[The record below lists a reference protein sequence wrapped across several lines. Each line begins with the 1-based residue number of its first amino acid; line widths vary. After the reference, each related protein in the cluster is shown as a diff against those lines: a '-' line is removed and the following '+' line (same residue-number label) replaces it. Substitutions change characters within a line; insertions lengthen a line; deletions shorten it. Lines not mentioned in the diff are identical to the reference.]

1 MSTLDVKSF
10 VGWLAEQPPGKKLWL
25 FLAAVG
31 VVLGGLSLIG
41 SPPAE
46 QQAVLQG
53 AVGGATNAKAADAAA
68 PAAVAPAAVTPAA
81 GVAQAAAPVVAGAAL
96 GGASQPPGAA
106 GKPVKTVTIAR
117 GSEPKALSGDN
128 TAVAP
133 APPSVAGGV
142 APQSSAATPSAPA
155 SEGSASSAA
164 APVSG
169 TATRDAGTGPRVAE
183 APAAPTAPPANAP
196 PAQPP
201 PAPSIATAA
210 PAPVPSPPQA
220 QKAATKTM
228 NIQDVKSPGGISAW
242 LVEEHSVPLLAL
254 RFVFDGGSSQD
265 PIGKEGIANFI
276 TAMMDEGA
284 GDLDAAA
291 FQERMEEL
299 AVRMSFEDN
308 RDGFYGNFETL
319 SANREPALEML
330 KLALNKPRF
339 DADATERIRKQL
351 LANLAFAAKNPQQ
364 VAGKSWAEAAFP
376 GHPYGRSANGTPETV
391 AAIQPADLETF
402 RKRTFAR
409 DTLRVVAVG
418 DIDAK
423 QLGLIL
429 DQVFGDLP
437 AKAEL
442 TPVPATVPKPV
453 EKLKV
458 IEMDVPQS
466 VVQFGMAGVGRKDPD
481 FIPAFVMNHI
491 LGGGGF
497 ASRLTEEVREKR
509 GLAYSVYSYLQP
521 SKRAAVFAGGVA
533 TRNEAV
539 KESIDVIR
547 AELARMATD
556 GPTPTELANSKSYLT
571 GSFALQFDTNSK
583 IANQLLWMLNE
594 DMGIDYPARRNALIE
609 AVTLDDV
616 KRAAARILT
625 VDDLLVTVVGKPIG
639 LGRT

>member
-1 MSTLDVKSF
+1 MSTRDVKSF
-10 VGWLAEQPPGKKLWL
+10 VNWLGEQPPGKKLWL

-46 QQAVLQG
+46 QQAILQG
-53 AVGGATNAKAADAAA
+53 RASGAASAKAADAAS
-68 PAAVAPAAVTPAA
+68 PAAAAPGAVTPVATM
-81 GVAQAAAPVVAGAAL
+81 AQAAAPVVAGDAL
-96 GGASQPPGAA
+96 GSASQPPGAA
-106 GKPVKTVTIAR
+106 GKPVKTVTIPR
-117 GSEPKALSGDN
+117 GSEPKAVSGD
-128 TAVAP
+128 TTGGAPASPAVA
-133 APPSVAGGV
+133 GV
-142 APQSSAATPSAPA
+142 AA
-155 SEGSASSAA
+155 SEGSAAKANVAASEPARSAPA
-164 APVSG
+164 SG
-169 TATRDAGTGPRVAE
+169 PTVADAGSGSRLAQ
-183 APAAPTAPPANAP
+183 APAAPNAPPANAP
-196 PAQPP
+196 PAQPT
-201 PAPSIATAA
+201 PAPSISTAA
-210 PAPVPSPPQA
+210 PAPVPAPPQA

-265 PIGKEGIANFI
+265 PVGKEGIANFM

-299 AVRMSFEDN
+299 AVRMSFEDT

-330 KLALNKPRF
+330 KLAINKPRF
-339 DADATERIRKQL
+339 DADATDRIRKQL
-351 LANLAFAAKNPQQ
+351 LANLAYAAKNPQQ

-376 GHPYGRSANGTPETV
+376 GHPYGRPSNGTPETV
-391 AAIQPADLETF
+391 AAIQSTDLEAF

-442 TPVPATVPKPV
+442 SPVPATVPKPV

-533 TRNEAV
+533 TKNEAV

-547 AELARMATD
+547 AELKRMATD

-594 DMGIDYPARRNALIE
+594 DMGIDYPSRRNALID
-609 AVTLDDV
+609 AVTLEDV

-625 VDDLLVTVVGKPIG
+625 VDDLLITVVGKPVG
-639 LGRT
+639 LGPT